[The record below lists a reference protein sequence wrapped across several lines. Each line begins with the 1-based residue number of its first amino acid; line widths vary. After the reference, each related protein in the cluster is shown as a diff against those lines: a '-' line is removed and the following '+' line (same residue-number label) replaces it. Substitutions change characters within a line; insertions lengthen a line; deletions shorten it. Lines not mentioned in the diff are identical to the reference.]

1 MKTHYKIAVGIA
13 LTFFTSISVNS
24 QTLADGI
31 RMTENEQYTSAKAVF
46 KKLVAAEPTVGDNY
60 FYFGDLLLK
69 MDDMDSAKIV
79 FQKGVDIEPSNPLT
93 HVGLGRAYMYT
104 GKVEEGLKELSQ
116 ADALITAQTGKKGT
130 ITPQK
135 QAIMLCEMAE
145 TYTYGAAPNY
155 DKAIDYTNRAEKQ
168 DATNPDV
175 YLMRGDALLAK
186 DPVNATPA
194 IEAYKKAAALAPKSA
209 RANVRIGRVYMNG
222 KNPTE
227 ALIYYNL
234 ALKSEPN
241 YAPAYAEKGEA
252 WYQIGKFDS
261 ASANYAKYLALNPD
275 CYARYRYAAFLYK
288 SGDHDKAIEQGEQVI
303 KCDSNLVPVI
313 YRIMGRAYLEKKT
326 PDYVKAVQY
335 FNIFL
340 IKQAKFGKPKL
351 LADDYIMRGRAN
363 SGAKS
368 DSLAILDYQKALTI
382 DTTRKDVYFD
392 IGNAYFKTK
401 KFDQAAVWYKKKYV
415 AEMNASTGV
424 KITNLNAFARAL
436 QLNKE
441 YSRADS
447 AYAAVVALD
456 SNLTYGWL
464 GRAQANSKLDPDA
477 AKELARPYYERYF
490 AIANADSVSQK
501 KNSKDLVNAA
511 LYLGSVHLRA
521 KNYSC
526 AKAYYTLANKLDPA
540 NEKAKSALEEDKDIK
555 AAATAEFGTC
565 VLPKK

>member
-1 MKTHYKIAVGIA
+1 MSKTHLKLAAGIA
-13 LTFFTSISVNS
+13 LTFFTSVSVNS

-31 RMTENEQYTSAKAVF
+31 RLTENEQYTSAKAVF
-46 KKLVAAEPTVGDNY
+46 VKLVAAQPTVGDNY

-79 FQKGVDIEPSNPLT
+79 FQKGVDIEPSNPIT

-135 QAIMLCEMAE
+135 QAVILCEMAE
-145 TYTYGAAPNY
+145 TYTYGAAPNF

-175 YLMRGDALLAK
+175 YLTRGDVLLAK

-194 IEAYKKAAALAPKSA
+194 IQQYVKAATLAPKSA
-209 RANVRIGRVYMNG
+209 RANVRIGSVYMNG
-222 KNPTE
+222 KNPAE
-227 ALIYYNL
+227 AITYYNL

-241 YAPAYAEKGEA
+241 YAPAYALKGEA
-252 WYQIGKFDS
+252 WYQLQKFDS
-261 ASANYAKYLALNPD
+261 ASANYAKYLSLNPD

-288 SGDHDKAIEQGEQVI
+288 SGDHDKAIEEGEQVI

-340 IKQAKFGKPKL
+340 VKQAKFGKPKL

-363 SGAKS
+363 SGGKN

-382 DTTRKDVYFD
+382 DTARKDVYFD

-401 KFDQAAVWYKKKYV
+401 KFDQAAVWYKKKYT
-415 AEMNASTGV
+415 AEINAANGL
-424 KITNLNAFARAL
+424 KITNLNAFAKAL
-436 QLNKE
+436 YMNKE
-441 YSRADS
+441 YSRSDS
-447 AYAAVVALD
+447 AYAALIALD

-464 GRAQANSKLDPDA
+464 GRAQANGKVDNNA
-477 AKELARPYYERYF
+477 EKELARPYYERYF

-501 KNSKDLVNAA
+501 KNSKDLVNAS
-511 LYLGSVHLRA
+511 LYLASVHARA
-521 KNYSC
+521 KNFGC
-526 AKAYYTLANKLDPA
+526 AKAYYELAHKLDAA
-540 NEKAKSALEEDKDIK
+540 NTTANSGLEDKNIK
-555 AAATAEFGTC
+555 AATAADFGTC